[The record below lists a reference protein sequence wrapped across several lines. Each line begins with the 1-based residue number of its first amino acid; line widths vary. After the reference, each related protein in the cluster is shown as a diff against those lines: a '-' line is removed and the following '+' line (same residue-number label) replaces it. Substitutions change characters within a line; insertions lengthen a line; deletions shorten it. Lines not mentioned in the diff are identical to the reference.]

1 MRLSK
6 ARSMESTWFVDMKD
20 DAFVVFHTFQ
30 TPRRTMNRSSFL
42 STSWLLRASK
52 KISAAS
58 RRKKMAFQRAYMSF
72 LLCSSLSISVGRKSR
87 SSAAVARGDT
97 CDSAA
102 PDSAVRA
109 LPPSGVPES
118 RMIVPRG
125 RAGSRVGDEIDVGR
139 CLKVIYNG
147 SGDRCGRST

>member
-1 MRLSK
+1 M
-6 ARSMESTWFVDMKD
+6 D
-20 DAFVVFHTFQ
+20 
-30 TPRRTMNRSSFL
+30 RSSFL

-58 RRKKMAFQRAYMSF
+58 RRKKIAFQRAYMFS

-118 RMIVPRG
+118 RMIVPRDKV
-125 RAGSRVGDEIDVGR
+125 GSRVGDETDVGKR
-139 CLKVIYNG
+139 LKVIEVVTG
-147 SGDRCGRST
+147 MKVDVLTRKRTCIGRGHGRLHVPPLQWMIRPDRPACTSCG

>member
-1 MRLSK
+1 
-6 ARSMESTWFVDMKD
+6 
-20 DAFVVFHTFQ
+20 
-30 TPRRTMNRSSFL
+30 
-42 STSWLLRASK
+42 
-52 KISAAS
+52 
-58 RRKKMAFQRAYMSF
+58 MAFQRTYMSF
-72 LLCSSLSISVGRKSR
+72 LLCNSLSASVGRKPR

-109 LPPSGVPES
+109 LPPLGVPES

-125 RAGSRVGDEIDVGR
+125 RAGSRVGDKIDVGR
-139 CLKVIYNG
+139 CLKVIYDG